1 MQAQTQKMKG
11 ELLFEFKSKNVST
24 TIKDIGPSG
33 VQMEFNDRGEIS
45 GKYHG
50 SHIETVSVNLKT
62 DGTNEWQTKS
72 LHNTKEGDMVV
83 VWGGGKGRATGP
95 QGATWEGELHFM
107 TQSPKLAWLNNST
120 GWIEGQGNMATGESS
135 GKIYAKK

>member
-1 MQAQTQKMKG
+1 MQAQASKMKG

-33 VQMEFNDRGEIS
+33 VQIEFNDRGEIS

-50 SHIETVSVNLKT
+50 GHIETVSVNLKT

-72 LHNTKEGDMVV
+72 IHNTKDGDMVV
-83 VWGGGKGRATGP
+83 VWGGGKGRTTGP
-95 QGATWEGELHFM
+95 QTGTWEGELHFM

-120 GWIEGQGNMATGESS
+120 GWIEGQANMATGESS